1 MRVTTT
7 TTTEHVCPFFFV
19 HVQVGNEVF
28 AKFSVSH
35 GVPIFRV
42 VHNRDPVPHLPFE
55 SWGYRHPPTEVFF
68 DADQTSYV
76 VCDDSGEDVTCSDQ
90 FWVSLAW
97 F

>member
-1 MRVTTT
+1 MTI
-7 TTTEHVCPFFFV
+7 VCAFPV
-19 HVQVGNEVF
+19 PPVILVVVQVGNEVF

-90 FWVSLAW
+90 FWVSFGW
-97 F
+97 C